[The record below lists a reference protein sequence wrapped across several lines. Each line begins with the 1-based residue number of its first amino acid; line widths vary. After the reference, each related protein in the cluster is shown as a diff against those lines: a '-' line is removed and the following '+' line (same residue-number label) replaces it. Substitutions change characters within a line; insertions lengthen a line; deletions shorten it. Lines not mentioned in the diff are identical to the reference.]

1 VLQTRMA
8 KPRRAKETG
17 PRARKAS
24 ERKLDNLQV
33 RVTPE
38 ASEQLQAALPGPS
51 MSDRLRAMLADAVA
65 HHREAVDLCERW
77 TEAQARGDWDMAH
90 RLAAFIAQTYRA
102 RTQDLVERLVAVT
115 AGADPP
121 DVNRQEN

>member
-17 PRARKAS
+17 PRGRKQS
-24 ERKLDNLQV
+24 ERKLDNLQA

-38 ASEQLQAALPGPS
+38 ASKQLQAALPGPS
-51 MSDRLRAMLADAVA
+51 MSDRLRAMLEDAVA
-65 HHREAVDLCERW
+65 HHREAVALCERW
-77 TEAQARGDWDMAH
+77 TEAQTRGDWDMAH

-102 RTQDLVERLVAVT
+102 RTQDLVEHLVAAT
-115 AGADPP
+115 ASADMP
-121 DVNRQEN
+121 DVKRQEN

>member
-1 VLQTRMA
+1 MA

-17 PRARKAS
+17 PRGRKQS
-24 ERKLDNLQV
+24 ERKLDNLQA

-38 ASEQLQAALPGPS
+38 ASKQLQAALPGPS
-51 MSDRLRAMLADAVA
+51 MSDRLRAMLEDAVA

-77 TEAQARGDWDMAH
+77 TEAQTLGDWDMAH

-102 RTQDLVERLVAVT
+102 RTQDLVEHLVAAT
-115 AGADPP
+115 ASTNMP
-121 DVNRQEN
+121 DVKRQEN